1 MLLYSAKIQ
10 LVFISLRI
18 ISFANGASAMEKWSP
33 RRKVRYET
41 YVPHTAMNLLKG
53 QIGLKGQIRAY

>member
-1 MLLYSAKIQ
+1 MLFYSTKTQ

-41 YVPHTAMNLLKG
+41 YVLHTVMNLLKG
-53 QIGLKGQIRAY
+53 QIRAY